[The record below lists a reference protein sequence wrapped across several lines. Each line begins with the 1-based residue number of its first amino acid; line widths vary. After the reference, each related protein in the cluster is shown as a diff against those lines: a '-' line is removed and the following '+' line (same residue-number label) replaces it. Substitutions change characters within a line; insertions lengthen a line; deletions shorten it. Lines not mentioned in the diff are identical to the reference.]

1 MPAMRLQ
8 GKSAIVTGAG
18 SGIGRAIAMAMARE
32 GARVALVGR
41 RWEPLQDVASEIG
54 DAALLCA
61 GDVSRLEDVERIV
74 KLVVGKF
81 RGLDVLVNNAG
92 VLYGGTAESLT
103 EQQWEEMFDINVKA
117 VWRMSREV
125 LPWMRTAG
133 GGAIVNISSVLGL
146 IGARNRVAYSAS
158 KGAVTLMTKSMAMD
172 HAYENI
178 RVNCIC
184 PGIVET
190 EMVADFIRNAPDPE
204 EATRVREALHP
215 LARFGQ
221 PEDIA
226 SMAVF
231 LASDEA
237 RWITGAAMPVDG
249 GYTAG
254 KA

>member
-1 MPAMRLQ
+1 MRLQ

-18 SGIGRAIAMAMARE
+18 TGIGKAIALAMRRE

-41 RWEPLQDVASEIG
+41 RREQLDEVAREIG
-54 DAALLCA
+54 GTELVCA
-61 GDVSRLEDVERIV
+61 GDVRVLEDIQRVV
-74 KLVVGKF
+74 KESIEKF
-81 RGLDVLVNNAG
+81 GGVDVLVNSAG
-92 VLYGGTAESLT
+92 VLYGGTAENLT
-103 EQQWEEMFDINVKA
+103 EEQWGDTFAINVKA

-125 LPWMRTAG
+125 LPSMRKAG
-133 GGAIVNISSVLGL
+133 GGSIVNISSVLGL

-172 HAYENI
+172 HAHEQI

-190 EMVADFIRNAPDPE
+190 EMVAEFIRNAPSPE
-204 EATRVREALHP
+204 EARKVREALHP
-215 LARFGQ
+215 LGRFGQ

-226 SMAVF
+226 GLAVF